1 MKYEK
6 KAICFCGAVD
16 GACTCKPAVK
26 GGDTSNSETPLA
38 LTADNLAGKWVLES
52 DSSKWYEFKEDKTF
66 TSDTVTTTNNGT
78 FEFEDGKL
86 QLYKTTQLAG
96 KGQLDNA
103 KTITI
108 YTSYIVI
115 DSYKYI
121 K

>member
-1 MKYEK
+1 MKK
-6 KAICFCGAVD
+6 KLFVFVVLSMVLVA
-16 GACTCKPAVK
+16 CKPAVK
-26 GGDTSNSETPLA
+26 GGDTSNSETPLE
-38 LTADNLAGKWVLES
+38 LTVDNLAGKWVLED
-52 DSSKWYEFKEDKTF
+52 DSTKWYEFKKDKTF

-115 DSYKYI
+115 DSSKYI

>member
-1 MKYEK
+1 MKK
-6 KAICFCGAVD
+6 KLFVFVVLVA
-16 GACTCKPAVK
+16 CKPAVK
-26 GGDTSNSETPLA
+26 GGDTSNSETPLE
-38 LTADNLAGKWVLES
+38 LTVDNLAGKWVLED
-52 DSSKWYEFKEDKTF
+52 DSTKWYEFKKDKTF

-115 DSYKYI
+115 DSSKYI

>member
-1 MKYEK
+1 MKK
-6 KAICFCGAVD
+6 KLFVFVVLSMVLVA
-16 GACTCKPAVK
+16 CKPAVK
-26 GGDTSNSETPLA
+26 GGDTSNSETPLE
-38 LTADNLAGKWVLES
+38 LTAANLAGKWVLED
-52 DSSKWYEFKEDKTF
+52 DSTKWYEFKKDKTF

-115 DSYKYI
+115 DSSKYI

>member
-1 MKYEK
+1 MKK
-6 KAICFCGAVD
+6 KLFVFVVLAMVLVA
-16 GACTCKPAVK
+16 CKPAVK
-26 GGDTSNSETPLA
+26 GGDTSNSETPLE
-38 LTADNLAGKWVLES
+38 LTAENLAGKWVLES
-52 DSSKWYEFKEDKTF
+52 DSTKWYEFKKDKTF

-115 DSYKYI
+115 DSSKYI

>member
-1 MKYEK
+1 M
-6 KAICFCGAVD
+6 VLV
-16 GACTCKPAVK
+16 ACNPAVK
-26 GGDTSNSETPLA
+26 GGDTSNSETPLE
-38 LTADNLAGKWVLES
+38 LTAANLAGKWVLDS
-52 DSSKWYEFKEDKTF
+52 DSTKWYEFKADKTF

-115 DSYKYI
+115 DSSKYI

>member
-1 MKYEK
+1 MKK
-6 KAICFCGAVD
+6 KLFVFVVLAMVLVA
-16 GACTCKPAVK
+16 CKPAVK
-26 GGDTSNSETPLA
+26 GGETPLE
-38 LTADNLAGKWVLES
+38 LTVDNLAGKWVLDS
-52 DSSKWYEFKEDKTF
+52 DSTKWYEFKADKTF

-115 DSYKYI
+115 DSSKYI

>member
-1 MKYEK
+1 MKK
-6 KAICFCGAVD
+6 KLFVFVVLAMVLVA
-16 GACTCKPAVK
+16 CKPAVK
-26 GGDTSNSETPLA
+26 GADTSNSETPLE
-38 LTADNLAGKWVLES
+38 LTAENLAGKWVLES
-52 DSSKWYEFKEDKTF
+52 DSTKWYEFKKDKTF

-115 DSYKYI
+115 DSSKYI